1 MFDGVKKVF
10 RGKEVLSDVSFGI
23 KKGEIFGLV
32 GESGC
37 GKTTLLKT
45 IMGGCRVDSGGIFF
59 ENKVALENMNYLR
72 KNTGFATQDN
82 MLFNELTVKE
92 NGFYFGRLYNMKK
105 GYIKT
110 RFNEL
115 INLFKLGGFE
125 HNKISQLS
133 GGMAKRANL
142 LVALMHKPKLLILDE
157 PTIGLDYLL
166 RSVLWGYIHKINKE
180 ENTTILVT
188 SHLLDEIE
196 ENCDRIGIL
205 KYGTIVSLASVSE
218 YKKHYK
224 ESKSF
229 SEIFQCIIKNE

>member
-1 MFDGVKKVF
+1 MSHGNKQKV
-10 RGKEVLSDVSFGI
+10 
-23 KKGEIFGLV
+23 GL
-32 GESGC
+32 
-37 GKTTLLKT
+37 
-45 IMGGCRVDSGGIFF
+45 IQAF
-59 ENKVALENMNYLR
+59 
-72 KNTGFATQDN
+72 
-82 MLFNELTVKE
+82 
-92 NGFYFGRLYNMKK
+92 
-105 GYIKT
+105 
-110 RFNEL
+110 
-115 INLFKLGGFE
+115 
-125 HNKISQLS
+125 
-133 GGMAKRANL
+133 
-142 LVALMHKPKLLILDE
+142 MHKPKLLILDE

-166 RSVLWGYIHKINKE
+166 RSVLWEYIHKINKE